1 MSEKKFPAP
10 EKVEQQ
16 TYLGKQLM
24 ESKKYKNRIDLL
36 HALLDPEKQYS
47 IEQVD
52 TMIKTWEKGTV
63 K

>member
-1 MSEKKFPAP
+1 MADKKFPAP
-10 EKVEQQ
+10 EKVEQE
-16 TYLGKQLM
+16 TYSGKQLM
-24 ESKKYKNRIDLL
+24 ESKKYKNHIDLL

-52 TMIKTWEKGTV
+52 GMIKTWEKGTV

>member
-1 MSEKKFPAP
+1 MSEKKTAVP
-10 EKVEQQ
+10 ENVE
-16 TYLGKQLM
+16 TYSGKQLM

-52 TMIKTWEKGTV
+52 TMINDWEKGTV